1 MLFKGIWEDMVQ
13 TPVPPFRLRGLGSA
27 SLGFMAEQP
36 SDWTQGKERPS
47 HFLGST

>member
-13 TPVPPFRLRGLGSA
+13 TSVPPFRLRGLGSA

-36 SDWTQGKERPS
+36 CDWTQGKERPS